1 LAIGMHRGVQ
11 AVTAWILEN
20 PGFPG
25 IEMRSPAGPAELGE
39 LEDALVSPLP
49 SDLRVLLGRWNGA
62 RLPSGRL
69 LHAGGFDGDSVLGV
83 LQELAKRRER
93 PADDPELPLPFFRTK
108 EGPLLAFD
116 RGAGP
121 VADTWPVI
129 DCPAEGGE
137 QRLVHRTFDGWC
149 RLLLAELRAPDFAA
163 PFSLE
168 KYLQGGLRH
177 VEIEPDVAA
186 AHATVAHA
194 LRRCGRPED
203 ALASYLR
210 AGLCVPPL
218 AWCDWEA
225 LKLGVLLGDHD
236 AALAAGRRLCA
247 RAPRAAW
254 DARGTTP
261 ARVADVVG
269 LLVASF
275 DEPDPLLRLLDP
287 LSAQAY
293 DEEQTR
299 AVSAVRHAVFAGDS
313 LPPPRPLRA
322 TLVPAQP
329 DAASWWN
336 AVERAYLEG
345 SVRDEDLLLDPAYRP
360 LAKHR
365 PLSDL
370 LRIRRDF

>member
-1 LAIGMHRGVQ
+1 MHRGVQ
-11 AVTAWILEN
+11 ALIGWILEN
-20 PGFPG
+20 PGFSG
-25 IEMRSPAGPAELGE
+25 IEMGSPATPAALGE
-39 LEDALVSPLP
+39 VEDALVSPLP

-62 RLPSGRL
+62 RLPAGKL
-69 LHAGGFDGDSVLGV
+69 LHAGGSDDDSVLGA
-83 LQELAKRRER
+83 LHEIAKLHER
-93 PADDPELPLPFFRTK
+93 PVDDPELPLPFFRTK

-121 VADTWPVI
+121 VADTWPLI
-129 DCPAEGGE
+129 DCPLEGGE

-149 RLLLAELRAPDFAA
+149 RLLLAELRASDFAA

-218 AWCDWEA
+218 SWCDWEA
-225 LKLGVLLGDHD
+225 LKLGVLLGDLD
-236 AALAAGRRLCA
+236 AALAAGRKLCV

-261 ARVADVVG
+261 ARVADALG
-269 LLVASF
+269 MLVASI
-275 DEPDPLLRLLDP
+275 DPPDPLLRLLDP
-287 LSAQAY
+287 LFTQAY

-313 LPPPRPLRA
+313 LPPPHPVRA
-322 TLVPAQP
+322 TAVPAQP
-329 DAASWWN
+329 DLARWWS
-336 AVERAYLEG
+336 AVELAYRAG

-370 LRIRRDF
+370 LRVRREF